1 MVKRSLVR
9 AADGVQLA
17 VRVEGSGPAL
27 VLVSG
32 LGGLGEYW
40 APLVEALSNAFR
52 VLTYDHRGAG
62 ASSRT
67 DTAYTLQEMTA
78 DLLAVIDDL
87 GEERVILMGHSTGGV
102 LAQRVAIEHPDRVKR
117 LVLSATW
124 ARPCA
129 YFRRLFECRLE
140 TLEAAGIGA
149 YTRQSELFL
158 HTPRWLATHSPQAP
172 RSMPRDAFAEQILR
186 RKIGAIL
193 THDSLDRLPALRCP
207 TMAIV
212 AADDAVTPP
221 HLSREMAQRIP
232 GCRLEV
238 LPAGG
243 HYALH
248 EQPESYTR
256 SIAEFLAG

>member
-1 MVKRSLVR
+1 MVKHSLVR
-9 AADGVQLA
+9 TADGAQLA
-17 VRVEGSGPAL
+17 VRVEGNGPAL

-32 LGGLGEYW
+32 LGGLGGYW
-40 APLVEALSNAFR
+40 TPLVAALGSDFR

-67 DTAYTLQEMTA
+67 DTAYSLQEMTA
-78 DLLAVIDDL
+78 DLLAVIDEL
-87 GEERVILMGHSTGGV
+87 GDERVILIGHSTGGA
-102 LAQRVAIEHPDRVKR
+102 LAQRVAIEHPDRVER

-140 TLEAAGIGA
+140 TLDAAGIGA
-149 YTRQSELFL
+149 YARQSELLL
-158 HTPRWLATHSPQAP
+158 HTPHWLATHSPQAP
-172 RSMPRDAFAEQILR
+172 RDVPRDALAEQILR

-193 THDSLDRLPALRCP
+193 TNDSLDRLSALRCP
-207 TMAIV
+207 TMALV
-212 AADDAVTPP
+212 AADDVVTPP

-232 GCRLEV
+232 ACRLEV
-238 LPAGG
+238 LPVGG
-243 HYALH
+243 HYVLH

-256 SIAEFLAG
+256 CIAGFLAG